1 MGKYNQG
8 ILGAFS
14 GKVGNVVGSSING
27 IDYMKSLPR
36 KSTKTPTLP
45 QLMQRAKFGLIADFL
60 RPLGGVVKV
69 GFQSRKKGL
78 TPYNAASSYN
88 LEHAITGTYP
98 NFVVDYPAVIYSR
111 GNLLGVSDQEVA
123 AAVAGELDFGW
134 ANEAPVTGTGG
145 TDKVTIVIYNPAKDK
160 YVVEQGAAA
169 RSAETCTVELPA
181 DFSGDTV
188 QCWMS
193 FVSVD
198 GKQVSD
204 SAYVSSVLV
213 M

>member
-27 IDYMKSLPR
+27 VDYMRSLPR

-45 QLMQRAKFGLIADFL
+45 QLMQRAKFALMADFL
-60 RPLGGVVKV
+60 RPLGAVVKV

-98 NFVVDYPAVIYSR
+98 NFVVDYPEVIFSK
-111 GNLLGVSDQEVA
+111 GNLLVVTDPEIATTVA
-123 AAVAGELDFGW
+123 AELEINWVND
-134 ANEAPVTGTGG
+134 APVSGTGG
-145 TDKVTIVIYNPAKDK
+145 TDKATIVVYNPLQDK
-160 YVVEQGAAA
+160 FAIAPGAAA
-169 RSAETCTVELPA
+169 RSAETYTLELPA

-188 QCWMS
+188 HVWIS
-193 FVSVD
+193 FVSAD
-198 GKQVSD
+198 GKKVSD
-204 SAYVSSVLV
+204 SSYIGSISVL
-213 M
+213 

>member
-27 IDYMKSLPR
+27 IDYMRSLPR

-45 QLMQRAKFGLIADFL
+45 QLMQRAKFGLMADFL
-60 RPLGGVVKV
+60 RPLGAVLKV

-88 LEHAITGTYP
+88 LENAVAGVYP
-98 NFVVDYPAVIYSR
+98 NFVVDYPEVIFSK
-111 GNLLGVSDQEVA
+111 GNLLEVSDPEVA
-123 AAVAGELDFGW
+123 TTLPAELDFNW
-134 ANEAPVTGTGG
+134 ENNAPIAGAGG
-145 TDKVTIVIYNPAKDK
+145 TDKATIVVYNPLKNRYAIA
-160 YVVEQGAAA
+160 QGAAA
-169 RSAETCTVELPA
+169 RSAEAYTMELPG

-188 QCWMS
+188 HMWIS
-193 FVSVD
+193 FVSAD

-204 SAYVSSVLV
+204 SSYIGSTAVL
-213 M
+213 

>member
-27 IDYMKSLPR
+27 VDYMRSLPR

-45 QLMQRAKFGLIADFL
+45 QLMQRAKFALMADFL
-60 RPLGGVVKV
+60 RPLGAVVKV

-98 NFVVDYPAVIYSR
+98 NFVVDYPEVIFSK
-111 GNLLGVSDQEVA
+111 GNLLVVTDPEIATTVA
-123 AAVAGELDFGW
+123 AELEINW
-134 ANEAPVTGTGG
+134 
-145 TDKVTIVIYNPAKDK
+145 
-160 YVVEQGAAA
+160 
-169 RSAETCTVELPA
+169 
-181 DFSGDTV
+181 
-188 QCWMS
+188 
-193 FVSVD
+193 
-198 GKQVSD
+198 
-204 SAYVSSVLV
+204 
-213 M
+213 